1 MSDKQHL
8 LVNDLFHAVIDIER
22 ISDHAE
28 NLADLTKYKIEHDI
42 VFSQRGQDELRQLF
56 SAVLTGQLLPG
67 KQAMRQLYVMYT
79 E

>member
-22 ISDHAE
+22 VSDHAE

-42 VFSQRGQDELRQLF
+42 VFSQRGQDELRQPGIKY
-56 SAVLTGQLLPG
+56 SAVLTGQCC
-67 KQAMRQLYVMYT
+67 
-79 E
+79 